1 MKLLEIKNNLVKIAY
16 DENLALGKFIVLI
29 DENSSYV
36 GQIINLKADIASNYA
51 IAKLIFSFNS
61 QGIVDNYNG
70 TIPSMK
76 AKLSLLPSQDILKLL
91 PVERPVSFGALTQE
105 NNILK
110 IDETVFERNLLI
122 CAEKFENIATLIKN
136 CTTQLVEFKEKTVV
150 VDIDH
155 TFGEFEPIRF
165 RRNFK
170 LPLNAKMIDFIYEN
184 DLEEVDAT
192 SKAVIQDIFYEVQE
206 YAKTVEFIPIDTFIN
221 VVASQYEQTQIPE
234 LALLKN
240 KLLKYKEDNVF
251 AQTEDEITG
260 LKDAINENILTYID
274 IADVSDNLQRELISY
289 IHNVLSKM
297 ETYIYNFVKITNR
310 NSDKKLLLQLLDND
324 HIFTTIICSHN
335 YKYVQELKQKA
346 ENIIFFAPQTTQH
359 DFATYNTFL
368 SKLSNN
374 EFILYGNLTQYVPFI
389 VELNELSE
397 ELPLESP
404 KSEEPQKEF
413 ETKNNEFE
421 ITTEQEIPEFN
432 NGFEAEQEIPE
443 FNNEFKTEQE
453 MPEFNN
459 EFEAEQE
466 IPEFNNEFEA
476 EQEMPEFSE
485 TTHAG
490 YDFSALEELEAPQ
503 AIVEEAEISDEL
515 LENNEIFDMD
525 TSHDEMVEQVAR
537 DVDEVFYNKANEI
550 PSIDE
555 VTSNDN
561 LTEDDLDFIEDL
573 AVDTPDEQ
581 SDGQSDDNFELTEET
596 PEELPVYESET
607 PENNDTGF
615 EQGDTVSHPK
625 YGKGV
630 IEKLIK
636 YGNKTLC
643 SISFENVG
651 RRLLDPAI
659 SELTK
664 EL

>member
-397 ELPLESP
+397 ELPLKSP

-432 NGFEAEQEIPE
+432 NEFEAEQEIPE

-476 EQEMPEFSE
+476 EQEIPEFSE

>member
-432 NGFEAEQEIPE
+432 NEFEAEQEIPE

-466 IPEFNNEFEA
+466 I
-476 EQEMPEFSE
+476 PEFSE

-537 DVDEVFYNKANEI
+537 DVDEVFYNKAEEI